1 MPSWMTNGT
10 DYFLDTKLGYSN
22 AAVVFVTAV
31 AREAFD
37 RTDLE
42 VRPSPRS
49 SSSLLLGGRALT
61 PSSLLQLE
69 HGGSDLVENVAA
81 RHADT
86 VVVVTAPGP
95 VDMSRLV
102 DHPNVTAILYTYF
115 GGQEG
120 CASCYLSLVAR
131 SSLSLTPDCVLQ
143 LPPSPRPCSATSTRV
158 ASSPSRSRATCPT
171 TRTRSTTAR

>member
-1 MPSWMTNGT
+1 MTNGT
-10 DYFLDTKLGYSN
+10 NYFLDTKLGYSN

-42 VRPSPRS
+42 VRPSLLARPS
-49 SSSLLLGGRALT
+49 SSARTDPFLSR
-61 PSSLLQLE
+61 SQLQNN
-69 HGGSDLVENVAA
+69 GSDLVEYVAD
-81 RHADT
+81 HHNDT
-86 VVVVTAPGP
+86 IVVVTAPGP
-95 VDMSRLV
+95 VDMSRFV

-120 CASCYLSLVAR
+120 GASPLSR
-131 SSLSLTPDCVLQ
+131 SLRSLAHATLCLQ
-143 LPPSPRPCSATSTRV
+143 PPPSPRPCSATSTRA

>member
-42 VRPSPRS
+42 VRPSLLARPS
-49 SSSLLLGGRALT
+49 SSARTDPFLSR
-61 PSSLLQLE
+61 SQLQNN
-69 HGGSDLVENVAA
+69 GSDLVEYVANY
-81 RHADT
+81 HNDT
-86 VVVVTAPGP
+86 IVVVTAPGP
-95 VDMSRLV
+95 VDMSRFV

-120 CASCYLSLVAR
+120 GA
-131 SSLSLTPDCVLQ
+131 SSLSLAPVVPSFALAHAAFCLQ
-143 LPPSPRPCSATSTRV
+143 PRPSPRPSSATSTRA